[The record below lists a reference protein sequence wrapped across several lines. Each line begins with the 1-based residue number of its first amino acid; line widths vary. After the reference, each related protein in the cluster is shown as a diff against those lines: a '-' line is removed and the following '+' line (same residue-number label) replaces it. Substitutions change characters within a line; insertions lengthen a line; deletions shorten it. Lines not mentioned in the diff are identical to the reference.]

1 MAQIYLISIL
11 VYLQVLRKRLRNL
24 LNNSNGD
31 VSAAIHYLVCAC
43 TSFLKHCHNALLCH
57 RYSAIVIL
65 HRTFMMSWKINEA
78 LTSFYLYIHHTLG
91 FLRIRSLLLYRVNFI
106 IFLLT
111 GIHVLVFVEISVSM
125 IWYFSLV

>member
-78 LTSFYLYIHHTLG
+78 LTSFYLYIHTYTWI
-91 FLRIRSLLLYRVNFI
+91 FKDTVFI
-106 IFLLT
+106 IISCEFYHFPINRDLHPS
-111 GIHVLVFVEISVSM
+111 IIEISVIS
-125 IWYFSLV
+125 WYFSPV